1 MLDRSQDL
9 VVLLDETRALRAQF
23 VQPVYLSLLH
33 ANFIRRTIDDSEI
46 VRSQIVAAASMI
58 SDDQISKLLE
68 TCEWRGRLVAGWCIG
83 LSGRTAFVDKI
94 ANLLIESQQTYA
106 GQGYCVAL
114 GLIGNDRCRVH
125 LQSYLNECLPLR
137 GRIYDQL
144 WAIGALA
151 HIDGKLSEPFLVPES
166 WTSDRSEL
174 DPVKGIRQ
182 FRELVEYLTLH
193 RMVSSDPKGI
203 A

>member
-9 VVLLDETRALRAQF
+9 ALLDETRALREQF
-23 VQPVYLSLLH
+23 VKPIYLPLLH
-33 ANFIRRTIDDSEI
+33 ANFIQRTACESKVI
-46 VRSQIVAAASMI
+46 RSQIVAAATMI
-58 SDDQISKLLE
+58 SDEQIDKLLKSR
-68 TCEWRGRLVAGWCIG
+68 EWRGRLVAGWCIG
-83 LSGRTAFVDKI
+83 LSGRMAFVDEV
-94 ANLLIESQQTYA
+94 AGLLLESRQTYS

-125 LQSYLNECLPLR
+125 LQSYLNEYLPLR

-151 HIDGKLSEPFLVPES
+151 HIDGKLTEQFLAPES
-166 WTSDRSEL
+166 WTSDGSGL

-182 FRELVEYLTLH
+182 FRELVEHLNLH
-193 RMVSSDPKGI
+193 GMVSSDPKGI